1 MYDPDDPEE
10 FDVGVFMGG
19 SMGPAAASHSE
30 QGAENEST
38 ATATAKKKIGEPSE
52 DFHIRES
59 VVYSH
64 NYFERKDVNGE
75 GHAICLMC
83 QEEEEQAKIAGKSL
97 PKVKQKKK
105 LLKTPDATTK
115 RK

>member
-1 MYDPDDPEE
+1 MILILTILKRLMQCLWEDLWDLLLQVTP
-10 FDVGVFMGG
+10 
-19 SMGPAAASHSE
+19 STAH
-30 QGAENEST
+30 EST

-64 NYFERKDVNGE
+64 NYFERKDLNGE

-105 LLKTPDATTK
+105 LLKTPDGTTK

>member
-1 MYDPDDPEE
+1 MILTILKSLMLECLWEE
-10 FDVGVFMGG
+10 LWDLLLQVTP
-19 SMGPAAASHSE
+19 STA
-30 QGAENEST
+30 QEST
-38 ATATAKKKIGEPSE
+38 VTATAKKKIGEPSE

-75 GHAICLMC
+75 GHALCLMC
-83 QEEEEQAKIAGKSL
+83 QEEVEQAKIAGKSL